1 MRCLTRLL
9 REEPD
14 LDIWEIFRNY
24 YPYFLRGT
32 VTTVIVSLIT
42 VLFGFI
48 LGCVIA
54 LMRMS
59 RSKLLSA
66 FGKEQTLD
74 LTDLVLD
81 PKKGRQSDDQ
91 FVYCSALGLGA
102 LDIMISYEMYL
113 KAKAEGI
120 GTVLKMY
127 DKPLWE

>member
-1 MRCLTRLL
+1 M
-9 REEPD
+9 
-14 LDIWEIFRNY
+14 DIWEIFRNY
-24 YPYFLRGT
+24 YQYFLRGT

>member
-1 MRCLTRLL
+1 MTRLL

-24 YPYFLRGT
+24 YQYFLRGT

>member
-1 MRCLTRLL
+1 MTRLL

-24 YPYFLRGT
+24 YQYFLRGT

-66 FGKEQTLD
+66 FGKVGTRVLFMDDGQILEDGTPEQI
-74 LTDLVLD
+74 
-81 PKKGRQSDDQ
+81 
-91 FVYCSALGLGA
+91 F
-102 LDIMISYEMYL
+102 
-113 KAKAEGI
+113 
-120 GTVLKMY
+120 
-127 DKPLWE
+127 